1 MTHVTLHPT
10 KVKALRESLRH
21 LRASEFPWTADTV
34 YLNNAAIGPIPE
46 RTRRIL
52 DAFNSKR
59 TAPHLLPDRDL
70 FAALQAAR
78 DTAARLVNADTGEI
92 ALATNTGFG
101 LHLAARALKLKRG
114 DRVIV
119 SDREFPANVYPWL
132 MLRKLGVEVE
142 LAPCTPEGWPDE
154 DFLLGALRDPRV
166 RVLAIS
172 FVQFSNG
179 YRADLKK
186 LSAATRANGTY
197 LVVDGIQGV
206 GNSVLDVRETPVD
219 ILACGGQK
227 WLLSPWGSGF
237 VYVRKELI
245 ATLEPAITGWMA
257 FEGTDDF
264 SRLTEYNP
272 TFRADAR
279 RFEMITLPF
288 QEFYGFTQSA
298 ELLLEIGI
306 QEIAEVTRSL
316 HEPILKWAD
325 ARGVRVASPRDDRH
339 RSAIVCIAPEK
350 AVEAFHAIKRASVVC
365 SLREGA
371 IRLSPHFY
379 NTVGE
384 MEKVVEVLEDVA
396 KDR

>member
-1 MTHVTLHPT
+1 MTDVVQLHPASA
-10 KVKALRESLRH
+10 KALRESLRH
-21 LRASEFPWTADTV
+21 WRASEFPWTADTV
-34 YLNNAAIGPIPE
+34 YLNNASIGPIPE

-52 DAFNSKR
+52 DAFNAKR

-70 FAALQAAR
+70 FAGLQAAR
-78 DTAARLVNADTGEI
+78 DAAARLVNADTGEI
-92 ALATNTGFG
+92 ALATNTSYG
-101 LHLAARALKLKRG
+101 LNLAARALPLQPG
-114 DRVIV
+114 ERVVV

-132 MLRKLGVEVE
+132 LLRKQGIDVT

-154 DFLLGALRDPRV
+154 DFLLESLRDPKV
-166 RVLAIS
+166 RVLAVS

-186 LSAATRANGTY
+186 LGAAARANGTY

-245 ATLEPAITGWMA
+245 ASLEPAMTGWMA

-279 RFEMITLPF
+279 RFEMITLPY
-288 QEFYGFTQSA
+288 QEFYGFSQSV

-306 QEIAEVTRSL
+306 TRIAEA
-316 HEPILKWAD
+316 EPVHRWAD
-325 ARGVRVASPRDDRH
+325 AHGARVVSPRDERH
-339 RSAIVCIAPEK
+339 RSAILCLAPEK
-350 AVEAFHAIKRASVVC
+350 AVEAYHAIKRARIVC

-379 NTVGE
+379 NTVEE
-384 MEKVVEVLEDVA
+384 MEKVLEVLDGVE
-396 KDR
+396 